1 MQIKSLALR
10 KIPALIESYK
20 GPLRQ
25 YCCSKKFGK
34 KLCSSFEQLDVS
46 QAFLSDYFF
55 TNYI

>member
-1 MQIKSLALR
+1 MQTKSLALR

-25 YCCSKKFGK
+25 YCCSKKLGK
-34 KLCSSFEQLDVS
+34 KLCSSFEQLDL
-46 QAFLSDYFF
+46 AFPNDYFF